1 MTQELVKSLESTCPK
16 CGRRNRWIVST
27 YKDALRS
34 AESFLFQCKC
44 GTDFKTARDHIRCGV
59 VSLSARPSA

>member
-1 MTQELVKSLESTCPK
+1 MSKALAKSLEATCPK
-16 CGRRNRWIVST
+16 CGRRNGWIVNT

-44 GTDFKTARDHIRCGV
+44 GTDFLSPRHNIRCGV
-59 VSLSARPSA
+59 VSVNSRASA